1 MSDKHDE
8 IASDDLESAPVERE
22 LVSPTIENLHEDVI
36 SSPSETEEQIPEMGA
51 SDEDVLNQIEIPD
64 DNTIEIEVPQVE
76 PDEEPPTPIRGNDVY
91 QSVKITY
98 DIASYGGRTDFEYT
112 VGDSVRSSSWLV
124 PEATYQGQ
132 EFRFLGKGEAGSF
145 GGGDGDLVISIEVE
159 ESPRTRDIT
168 HDITIPWDNSNHQH
182 LAKITLNRGNGD
194 EVIQFSIPAHIRTGQ
209 YIRVRGAGNLSHGD
223 LHPGDLIIKVTVS
236 DPLPPEDLHAY
247 AVVNF
252 WSGVKLFFFMSPKVK
267 IYKISNNNFV
277 KSFKKLK
284 KKHTPEISWTF
295 PGEGEEGKGL
305 HPNSDLHLTPH
316 YTGKAYSAPAIS
328 SLMIVLILGLL
339 ILGQQTLTWTGENA
353 FYAKYLSEPVQSG
366 PSSSTRN
373 ENITFETTKPTWAPD
388 GFQLID
394 SDPNIAI
401 RMPDPETYDC
411 TSAKTLNCLNVEV
424 YAKVKCGVLNASVV
438 FYSEDLKVNE
448 SSSVKLNNLRDLN
461 ITTVKFFPQS
471 KKPFPKWDFL
481 SITCVQSK

>member
-1 MSDKHDE
+1 MSDEQDQ
-8 IASDDLESAPVERE
+8 IASEDLESAPVEPE
-22 LVSPTIENLHEDVI
+22 LAASTIENIQEDEI
-36 SSPSETEEQIPEMGA
+36 SPSGETEEQILELDA
-51 SDEDVLNQIEIPD
+51 SDERVLNQIEILGE
-64 DNTIEIEVPQVE
+64 NTVETEEPQVE
-76 PDEEPPTPIRGNDVY
+76 PEEVPPTPIRGINVY
-91 QSVKITY
+91 QTVKIPY
-98 DIASYGGRTDFEYT
+98 DIASYGGRLDFEYT
-112 VGDSVRSSSWLV
+112 VGESVRNSSWLV

-145 GGGDGDLVISIEVE
+145 GGSEGDLVISIEVE
-159 ESPRTRDIT
+159 ESPRARDIT

-223 LHPGDLIIKVTVS
+223 LPPGDLIIKVTVS

-252 WSGVKLFFFMSPKVK
+252 WAGVKLFFFMSPKVK

-295 PGEGEEGKGL
+295 PGEGEEGKGS
-305 HPNSDLHLTPH
+305 HPNSDLYLTPH
-316 YTGKAYSAPAIS
+316 YTGKAYAAPAIS
-328 SLMIVLILGLL
+328 SLMIVLILGLS

-401 RMPDPETYDC
+401 RMPDPATYDC

-424 YAKVKCGVLNASVV
+424 YAKVKCEVLNASVV

-448 SSSVKLNNLRDLN
+448 SASVKLNNLRDLN
-461 ITTVKFFPQS
+461 ITTIKFFPQS